1 MGDDS
6 EKAKIDLIF
15 ASDIMS
21 EHVITVKDTDSI
33 GEVAHIMLREK
44 ISGYP
49 VINEEGQIVGIITM
63 TDMYKLLDQ
72 MVADSR
78 AMPEGTTIGDLPHQI
93 RVAKEKPISAITI
106 KDIKTITPETPL
118 SDIIDDVVD
127 HRIHTFPVVKDNKLV
142 GIIGRHD
149 VINAVF
155 RYG

>member
-1 MGDDS
+1 MN

-21 EHVITVKDTDSI
+21 EHVITVNQDASV

-49 VINEEGQIVGIITM
+49 VVDGDGQIVGIVTM
-63 TDMYKLLDQ
+63 TDMYKLLDR

-78 AMPEGTTIGDLPHQI
+78 AMPEGTTIGNLPHQI
-93 RVAKEKPISAITI
+93 EVAKENPINAIMI
-106 KDIKTITPETPL
+106 RDIKTITPETSL
-118 SDIIDDVVD
+118 TDIIDDVVD
-127 HRIHTFPVVKDNKLV
+127 RRIHTFPVVRDQKLV